1 MKKKSFIEW
10 IICGIIF
17 LIETFIQIFG
27 SIYYNETP
35 SWVWAIAN
43 GLQFFVPITEGLIKG
58 LISLIPNI
66 VSEIIWYI
74 RDKYISTIFHSI
86 AFLISIIILG
96 ISFIFMEKKEIKI
109 KLKIIINAFLFE
121 LFLLLEEI
129 IYYSMRTIFLSK
141 KNQLIW
147 ENISISFMSI
157 PNPALLIVLVFF
169 IYHLEY
175 LDQRENSSTVEGPLL
190 NDADIN

>member
-1 MKKKSFIEW
+1 MYKKSFIEW

-35 SWVWAIAN
+35 IWVWATAN
-43 GLQFFVPITEGLIKG
+43 GLQFFVPIIEGLIKG
-58 LISLIPNI
+58 LICLIPNI

-74 RDKYISTIFHSI
+74 KDKYISTIFHSI

-96 ISFIFMEKKEIKI
+96 ISFIFMEKKKIKI
-109 KLKIIINAFLFE
+109 KLKIIINSILFE

-129 IYYSMRTIFLSK
+129 IYYSMRKIFLSMN
-141 KNQLIW
+141 NQLIW
-147 ENISISFMSI
+147 ENISISFMSF
-157 PNPALLIVLVFF
+157 PNPVLLIILILC
-169 IYHLEY
+169 IYCLEY
-175 LDQRENSSTVEGPLL
+175 LNNIEKSSIDEGTLLTDENI
-190 NDADIN
+190 D